1 VTWPIT
7 TNLYDYERIQQ
18 SKMELYTN
26 KVAIQ
31 LSFRQRNGIVN
42 LGTYDAEAAL

>member
-7 TNLYDYERIQQ
+7 TNLHDYERIQQ
-18 SKMELYTN
+18 SKMEQYTN

-31 LSFRQRNGIVN
+31 LSFRRHNGIVN
-42 LGTYDAEAAL
+42 LGTYDARAAL